1 MKRLSK
7 LVVPCLA
14 VGAIVCILAM
24 TGIGGDWDLIGNS
37 PGSIEH
43 AQSNEARSAPIK
55 QTFLVAK
62 KMNQESITESLIN
75 TANPQTWEAAI
86 TRVREQAFEVSAALI
101 AIAKD
106 KTRSNEDRRKAI
118 FLLGKMD
125 NKKSLDF
132 LIRNITL
139 RVQMDKIKGD
149 EDNLKRTPCAY
160 ALRHTGNWKAAQAVF
175 GFLDTGKSILEQ
187 IHFAGVLKSTLG
199 RNLAEAA
206 IEEQLHRTSRPIT
219 AQRRENLE
227 AIKVNLD

>member
-14 VGAIVCILAM
+14 VGAIACILAM
-24 TGIGGDWDLIGNS
+24 TGVGADWDLIGNS
-37 PGSIEH
+37 PSSIEH
-43 AQSNEARSAPIK
+43 AESNEARSAPKK
-55 QTFLVAK
+55 QTFLGAK

-75 TANPQTWEAAI
+75 TANPETWEAAI

-106 KTRSNEDRRKAI
+106 KTRSNEGRRKAI

-132 LIRNITL
+132 LIQNIAL
-139 RVQMDKIKGD
+139 HLQMDKIKGD
-149 EDNLKRTPCAY
+149 DDDLKGTPCAY
-160 ALRHTGNWKAAQAVF
+160 ALRSTGNWKVAQAVF
-175 GFLDTGKSILEQ
+175 GSLDTGKSKLEQ
-187 IHFAGVLKSTLG
+187 IHFAGVLRSTLG
-199 RNLAEAA
+199 KNLAVAV
-206 IEEQLHRTSRPIT
+206 IEEQLHRTPRPIT